1 MVFCVVVDVVVI
13 VVVAFAVWIR
23 VTFEFTTLPNVA
35 GPHLSVE
42 GPIRSVCL
50 IVSDSG
56 LFLPLN

>member
-1 MVFCVVVDVVVI
+1 MVLFYCVVI
-13 VVVAFAVWIR
+13 VVAFVVLIR

-42 GPIRSVCL
+42 DPIRSVRL
-50 IVSDSG
+50 IVSDNG

>member
-1 MVFCVVVDVVVI
+1 MVVI
-13 VVVAFAVWIR
+13 VVVAFVVLIR

-50 IVSDSG
+50 IVLDSS
-56 LFLPLN
+56 LSLPLN